1 MADIPD
7 TRLGGLPDVKY
18 GYLFGEP
25 QDLPH
30 LAGTGRSGLS
40 PTFFSGPNE
49 GLWPPDNILPL
60 FEAERLYQKMKLSG
74 YTTSTLHAMGAL
86 QKTSVK
92 IPNLE
97 NEVHPLFD
105 KDMWAPA
112 GTGTVDLDYGLPGK
126 YEIHNP
132 LVWNAMLP
140 SLKLASR
147 FLKNAHCWPW

>member
-1 MADIPD
+1 M
-7 TRLGGLPDVKY
+7 RY

-25 QDLPH
+25 RELPH
-30 LAGTGRSGLS
+30 LVGTGRSGLS

-49 GLWPPDNILPL
+49 SLFPPDNILPL

-86 QKTSVK
+86 QKQGIK
-92 IPNLE
+92 LPNLS
-97 NEVHPLFD
+97 NEIHPMFD
-105 KDMWAPA
+105 KPMWAPP
-112 GTGTVDLDYGLPGK
+112 GTGTVNLDYGLEGT

-140 SLKLASR
+140 SLRLASR
-147 FLKNAHCWPW
+147 FLKNVHCWPW